1 MIDYT
6 LLPGVN
12 ASLNGLSGCFLV
24 IGYLAIRNGHATLHR
39 RLMLSAFTT
48 STLFL
53 ISYLTY
59 HFQVQFTPFQGQG
72 AARIV
77 YYAILI
83 PHVVLAVVMVP
94 MILVTLKRGLTGH
107 FDKHRPIARWTL
119 PIWLYVSV
127 TGVLVYL
134 MLYVWYPNG

>member
-1 MIDYT
+1 MIDYAI
-6 LLPGVN
+6 LPGIN
-12 ASLNGLSGCFLV
+12 ASLNGLSGVFLV
-24 IGYLAIRNGHATLHR
+24 FGYLAIRGRRVTLHR

-59 HFQVQFTPFQGQG
+59 HFQVQFTPFKGEG
-72 AARIV
+72 LARIA

-83 PHVVLAVVMVP
+83 PHVLLAIVMVP
-94 MILVTLKRGLTGH
+94 MILVTLRRGLTGRI
-107 FDKHRPIARWTL
+107 DKHRPLARWTL

>member
-6 LLPGVN
+6 ILPGLN
-12 ASLNGLSGCFLV
+12 ASLNGLSGGFLV
-24 IGYLAIRNGHATLHR
+24 LGYLAIRNGRARLHR
-39 RLMLSAFTT
+39 GLMLSAFTS

-53 ISYLTY
+53 ISYLTS
-59 HFQVQFTPFQGQG
+59 HFEVQFTPFKGEG
-72 AARIV
+72 VARMV
-77 YYAILI
+77 YFAILI
-83 PHVVLAVVMVP
+83 PHVILAVVMVP
-94 MILVTLKRGLTGH
+94 MVLVTLHRGLQGH
-107 FDKHRPIARWTL
+107 FDKHRPLARWTL

>member
-6 LLPGVN
+6 ILPGLN
-12 ASLNGLSGCFLV
+12 ASLNGLSGVFLV
-24 IGYLAIRNGHATLHR
+24 LGYLAIRNGRARLHR
-39 RLMLSAFTT
+39 GLMLSAFTS

-59 HFQVQFTPFQGQG
+59 HFEVQFTPFKGEG
-72 AARIV
+72 VARMV
-77 YYAILI
+77 YFAILI
-83 PHVVLAVVMVP
+83 PHVILAVVMVP
-94 MILVTLKRGLTGH
+94 MVLVTLHRGLKGR
-107 FDKHRPIARWTL
+107 FDKHRPLARWTL

>member
-6 LLPGVN
+6 TLPGLN
-12 ASLNGLSGCFLV
+12 ASLNGLSGVFLV
-24 IGYLAIRNGHATLHR
+24 LGYLAIRNGRARLHR
-39 RLMLSAFTT
+39 GLMLSAFTS

-59 HFQVQFTPFQGQG
+59 HFEVQFTPFKGEG
-72 AARIV
+72 VARMV
-77 YYAILI
+77 YFAILI
-83 PHVVLAVVMVP
+83 PHVILAVVMVP
-94 MILVTLKRGLTGH
+94 MVLVTLHRGLKGR
-107 FDKHRPIARWTL
+107 FDKHRPLARWTL

>member
-1 MIDYT
+1 MIDYAI
-6 LLPGVN
+6 LPPIN
-12 ASLNGLSGCFLV
+12 ASLNGLAGGFL
-24 IGYLAIRNGHATLHR
+24 IGGYLAIRGGRATLHR
-39 RLMLSAFTT
+39 NLMLSAFTT

-59 HFQVQFTPFQGQG
+59 HYQVQFTPFQGEG
-72 AARIV
+72 VARIV
-77 YYAILI
+77 YFTILI
-83 PHVVLAVVMVP
+83 PHVVLAIVMVP
-94 MILVTLKRGLTGH
+94 MVLVTLYRGLKGR
-107 FDKHRPIARWTL
+107 FDKHRPLARWTL

>member
-1 MIDYT
+1 MIDYAM
-6 LLPGVN
+6 LPGLN
-12 ASLNGLSGCFLV
+12 ASLNGLSGVFLV
-24 IGYLAIRNGHATLHR
+24 IGYQAIRGGRVRLHR
-39 RLMLSAFTT
+39 GLMLSAFTT

-53 ISYLTY
+53 IFYLIY
-59 HFQVQFTPFQGQG
+59 HFEVGFTPFKGEG

-77 YYAILI
+77 YFAILI
-83 PHVVLAVVMVP
+83 PHVILAVVMVP
-94 MILVTLKRGLTGH
+94 MILLTLYRGLKGH
-107 FDKHRPIARWTL
+107 IDKHRPLARWTL

>member
-1 MIDYT
+1 MIDYAM
-6 LLPGVN
+6 LPGLN
-12 ASLNGLSGCFLV
+12 ASLNGLSGVFLV
-24 IGYLAIRNGHATLHR
+24 FGYLAIRSGRATLHR
-39 RLMLSAFTT
+39 RFMLSAFTT

-53 ISYLTY
+53 ISYLIY
-59 HFQVQFTPFQGQG
+59 HFQVQFTPFKGEG

-83 PHVVLAVVMVP
+83 PHVTLAIVMVP
-94 MILVTLKRGLTGH
+94 MILVTLHRGLKGR
-107 FDKHRPIARWTL
+107 FDKHRPLARWTL

>member
-39 RLMLSAFTT
+39 RFMLSAFTT
-48 STLFL
+48 SALFL

-107 FDKHRPIARWTL
+107 FDKHRPLARWTL